1 MDVVDVLR
9 DYIPMKA
16 AGVNFRARC
25 PFHHE
30 KTPSF
35 MVSPEKQIWHCF
47 GCGKGGD
54 VISFVMEIEGISF
67 VEALK
72 ILAPRAGV
80 KFREENQAQKS
91 VRNRLLDIMDLS
103 SRYYHKILTD
113 HGAAKK
119 AREYL
124 EKRGLTSDT
133 IEYWRI
139 GYSPDSWD
147 DLINFLKSKGFKE
160 NEIYLAGMSIKK
172 EGTNRYYNRFRDRI
186 VFPIRDINGMIVA
199 FTARVNP
206 EKEATE
212 PMGKYINSPQT
223 MIYDKSKIVF
233 GLDKAR
239 LAIKNSDLAVMVE
252 GQMDVITAH
261 QNTYT
266 NIVASSGTALT
277 SEQVKLLKRYSNNIA
292 LAFDMDNAGEMAL
305 ERGMREA
312 MREEMN
318 ISIIRLPNGKDPD
331 ECIKNNPKEWEESVK
346 SARPMMEYMFEKT
359 FKDLDLRQ
367 VANKQKATKAL
378 LSFVV
383 KLGNR
388 IEQDFWLK
396 RLAQI
401 IDVNEDILREAIS
414 KKGKEKQMT
423 PNNKMEQT
431 NAVPATRE
439 VKISEMLLA
448 ILLRFPEIIEYCEHR
463 IQPEQLEGQLNQ
475 TLYKNLT
482 VYYNII
488 TDKTSFSGEKAKEFY
503 QGFAAWLESQ
513 DFSIVFAANSAKE
526 IQDMLRRLAMQ
537 GDKDLYDH
545 DLEKAK
551 QEVLSLITTLK
562 KKYLSTRM
570 KEIQKTIAEA
580 EKEQNENELG
590 ILMEEFKL
598 LSDEMISYRDS
609 E

>member
-1 MDVVDVLR
+1 MQGRNNKRIMNLSDEIKSRLDVVDVLR

-72 ILAPRAGV
+72 VLAPRAGV
-80 KFREENQAQKS
+80 KFREENQEQKS
-91 VRNRLLDIMDLS
+91 VRNRLLDILDLS
-103 SRYYHKILTD
+103 SRYYHKVLID
-113 HGAAKK
+113 HPSAKK

-124 EKRGLTSDT
+124 DKRGLTTDT
-133 IEYWRI
+133 IDYWRI
-139 GYSPDSWD
+139 GYSPESWD
-147 DLINFLKSKGFKE
+147 DLINFLKSKGYKE
-160 NEIYLAGMSIKK
+160 NEIYLSGMSIKK

-186 VFPIRDINGMIVA
+186 MFPIRDINGMVVA

-223 MIYDKSKIVF
+223 MICDKSKIVF

-239 LAIKNSDLAVMVE
+239 LAIKSSDQAVMVE

-277 SEQVKLLKRYSNNIA
+277 YEQVKLLKRYSNNVA
-292 LAFDMDNAGEMAL
+292 LAFDMDSAGEMAL

-318 ISIIRLPNGKDPD
+318 ISVIRLPSGKDPD
-331 ECIKNNPKEWEESVK
+331 ECIKNNPKEWEDSVK
-346 SARPMMEYMFEKT
+346 DARPMMEYLFDKT

-367 VANKQKATKAL
+367 VANKQKATKTL
-378 LSFVV
+378 LSFIV
-383 KLGNR
+383 KLGNK
-388 IEQDFWLK
+388 IEQDSWLK

-401 IDVNEDILREAIS
+401 IDVKEDILREAIT
-414 KKGKEKQMT
+414 KKGNDRKQEEKIKF
-423 PNNKMEQT
+423 NQT
-431 NAVPATRE
+431 QQYKASRE
-439 VKISEMLLA
+439 EKISEILIS
-448 ILLRFPEIIEYCEHR
+448 ILLRFPEMIEYCENR
-463 IQPEQLEGQLNQ
+463 LQPEQLEG
-475 TLYKNLT
+475 
-482 VYYNII
+482 V
-488 TDKTSFSGEKAKEFY
+488 S
-503 QGFAAWLESQ
+503 
-513 DFSIVFAANSAKE
+513 
-526 IQDMLRRLAMQ
+526 
-537 GDKDLYDH
+537 
-545 DLEKAK
+545 
-551 QEVLSLITTLK
+551 
-562 KKYLSTRM
+562 
-570 KEIQKTIAEA
+570 
-580 EKEQNENELG
+580 
-590 ILMEEFKL
+590 
-598 LSDEMISYRDS
+598 
-609 E
+609 